1 RYLIP
6 DNPYPM
12 LVRLEALLPG
22 GERRQLI
29 TVNYRG
35 GEFTV
40 PYRLPP
46 GTELSL
52 FMSNREMHRETVTAP
67 LDQLL

>member
-1 RYLIP
+1 
-6 DNPYPM
+6 M
-12 LVRLEALLPG
+12 LVRLEALLPS

-29 TVNYRG
+29 MVNYRG

-40 PYRLPP
+40 PYRLPV

-52 FMSNREMHRETVTAP
+52 FILNRKIHRETVTALLNAP
-67 LDQLL
+67 APNQL